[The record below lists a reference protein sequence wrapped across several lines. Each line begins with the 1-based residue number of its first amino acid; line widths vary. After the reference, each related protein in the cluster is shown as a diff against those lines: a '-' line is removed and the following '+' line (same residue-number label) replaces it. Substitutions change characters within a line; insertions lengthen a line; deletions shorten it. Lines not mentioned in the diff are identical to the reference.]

1 MNLQDYKAVWFDA
14 FWTLITEANKLDRL
28 QFVLTK
34 KYWWDMKKSNL
45 LTTIYSQNI
54 EDYLKETFKSSW
66 VDFSDLSEEEKEK
79 LMAAYQKDLD
89 SYQLRESSEQLLE
102 KVKHSVDQI
111 FLLSNLSS
119 LYIPVVEKLWLWN
132 YFNFILFSCNEWL
145 KKDINNPEI
154 CELACKKLVWID
166 KKKVIYTWDKEWN
179 DEIAPKNAWFDAINI
194 EKFREIILNT

>member
-14 FWTLITEANKLDRL
+14 FWTLITESNKLDRL

-102 KVKHSVDQI
+102 KVKNSVDQI
-111 FLLSNLSS
+111 FLVSNLSS

-145 KKDINNPEI
+145 EKDINNPEI
-154 CELACKKLVWID
+154 FELACKKLVWID